1 MSGRNSLS
9 PGEVVIGFVTENT
22 PKFLGQALRL
32 LQSIRW
38 FGGELAQSHVVVA
51 VVEQVDARARRSLE
65 RFDADIRIVT
75 RFHPANPTA
84 NRLQMIA
91 ELRDV
96 PEPHF
101 LLLDSD
107 TLVVRDPLPL
117 LRRDV
122 FQAKIAPFP
131 TVTHEVFERL
141 FTHFGMP
148 LPARSYTTGYSGT
161 PTIPYFNGGVISV
174 SRTLAERLL
183 PDWRRFNTI
192 LADEPQLAVP
202 CEKHI
207 HQAALALALASTK
220 IPVEAVGAEL
230 NYQVNATEFPTP
242 RGYAEIDPVII
253 HYHERVD
260 RDGRLLRVPFPKA
273 QERIELFHKRLA
285 EEQAHGIAIPAREA
299 AASGEASKQIAIV
312 GMHRSGTSLVAQLLA
327 AMGAYP
333 GETADLTPPDVFN
346 PRGYWELSDALT
358 LDEDILAAM
367 NANWREPAE
376 ADLARLDEETRRAF
390 VDRAREIARRLD
402 AHGTWIVKEPRMTL
416 VFPVWREALDRPL
429 CVLVWREPAA
439 VAKSLMHRDG
449 LPFVT
454 GLALWE
460 EYTRAMLA
468 YTVGVPRVLVS
479 YQDLLRDPV
488 GCSTELANATG
499 LKLPPEEELRA
510 LIDASMDHNDGD
522 DDGLLNRHQIELRDA
537 LRDRSAMAWSS
548 VPPIH
553 PETRNLLASFWVEA
567 RENAPLWKKTR
578 DLGLL
583 LDSVFASRSWRIGFA
598 ITRLWRKIRP
608 SNEQT
613 AVEQWKRMR

>member
-1 MSGRNSLS
+1 VSGPDHR
-9 PGEVVIGFVTENT
+9 PGE
-22 PKFLGQALRL
+22 
-32 LQSIRW
+32 
-38 FGGELAQSHVVVA
+38 
-51 VVEQVDARARRSLE
+51 
-65 RFDADIRIVT
+65 
-75 RFHPANPTA
+75 
-84 NRLQMIA
+84 
-91 ELRDV
+91 
-96 PEPHF
+96 
-101 LLLDSD
+101 
-107 TLVVRDPLPL
+107 LVC
-117 LRRDV
+117 
-122 FQAKIAPFP
+122 I
-131 TVTHEVFERL
+131 T
-141 FTHFGMP
+141 
-148 LPARSYTTGYSGT
+148 
-161 PTIPYFNGGVISV
+161 
-174 SRTLAERLL
+174 
-183 PDWRRFNTI
+183 
-192 LADEPQLAVP
+192 
-202 CEKHI
+202 
-207 HQAALALALASTK
+207 
-220 IPVEAVGAEL
+220 
-230 NYQVNATEFPTP
+230 
-242 RGYAEIDPVII
+242 
-253 HYHERVD
+253 
-260 RDGRLLRVPFPKA
+260 
-273 QERIELFHKRLA
+273 
-285 EEQAHGIAIPAREA
+285 
-299 AASGEASKQIAIV
+299 

-333 GETADLTPPDVFN
+333 GETSDLTPPDVFN

-376 ADLARLDEETRRAF
+376 ADLARLDEETRRTF
-390 VDRAREIARRLD
+390 VDRARDIARRLD

-416 VFPVWREALDRPL
+416 VFPLWREAFDRPL

-468 YTVGVPRVLVS
+468 YTIGLPRVLVS

-488 GCSTELANATG
+488 GCSAELANAAG

-522 DDGLLNRHQIELRDA
+522 DEGLLNRHQIELRDA

-553 PETRNLLASFWVEA
+553 PETRSLLASFWVEA

-598 ITRLWRKIRP
+598 ITRLWRKLRP
-608 SNEQT
+608 SKEPT

>member
-1 MSGRNSLS
+1 M
-9 PGEVVIGFVTENT
+9 VAGFVTENT

-38 FGGELAQSHVVVA
+38 SGGGLAGSHVVVA
-51 VVEQVDARARRSLE
+51 VVEQLDPRARRSLE
-65 RFDADIRIVT
+65 AYGADIRIVP
-75 RFHPANPTA
+75 RFHRGNPTA
-84 NRLQMIA
+84 NRLQMIE
-91 ELRDV
+91 ELRDR

-107 TLVVRDPLPL
+107 TLVVQDPLPL

-141 FTHFGMP
+141 FAHFGVP
-148 LPARSYTTGYSGT
+148 LPPRSYMTGYSGT
-161 PTIPYFNGGVISV
+161 PTIPYFNAGVISIP
-174 SRTLAERLL
+174 RALAEKLL
-183 PDWRRFNTI
+183 PEWRRFNTK
-192 LADEPQLAVP
+192 LADEPQLAAP

-207 HQAALALALASTK
+207 HQTALALALATTK
-220 IPVEAVGAEL
+220 IPVEAAGAEL
-230 NYQVNATEFPTP
+230 NYQVNATEYPTP

-253 HYHERVD
+253 HYHDRVD

-273 QERIELFHKRLA
+273 QERIEFFHRRLA
-285 EEQAHGIAIPAREA
+285 EEQAHGIAIPARETA
-299 AASGEASKQIAIV
+299 AGGGAAKQIAIV

-333 GETADLTPPDVFN
+333 GEPSDLTPPDVFN
-346 PRGYWELSDALT
+346 PRGYWELRDALT
-358 LDEDILAAM
+358 LDDDILDAM

-376 ADLARLDEETRRAF
+376 VDLAKLDERARAAF
-390 VDRAREIARRLD
+390 ADRARDITRRLD

-416 VFPVWREALDRPL
+416 VFPIWREVLERPL

-449 LPFVT
+449 LPFVI

-468 YTVGVPRVLVS
+468 HTVGLPRVLVS
-479 YQDLLRDPV
+479 YQDLLRDPAA
-488 GCSTELANATG
+488 CANELAQFTG
-499 LKLPPEEELRA
+499 LKAPEEDDLRA
-510 LIDASMDHNDGD
+510 LIDPSLDHNGAD
-522 DDGLLNRHQIELRDA
+522 DEGLLNSHQAALRDA
-537 LRDRSAMAWSS
+537 LRDRSALAWTS

-553 PETRNLLASFWVEA
+553 RETRDLLASFWVEA

-583 LDSVFASRSWRIGFA
+583 LDSVFSSHSWRLGFA
-598 ITRLWRKIRP
+598 ITRLLRKLRP
-608 SNEQT
+608 SNEET
-613 AVEQWKRMR
+613 AVERWKRMR

>member
-1 MSGRNSLS
+1 
-9 PGEVVIGFVTENT
+9 VVVGFVTENT

-38 FGGELAQSHVVVA
+38 FGGELAKSRVVVA
-51 VVEQVDARARRSLE
+51 VVEQLDPRARASLE
-65 RFDADIRIVT
+65 RYDADIRIVS

-84 NRLQMIA
+84 NRLQMIP
-91 ELRDV
+91 ELQDS
-96 PEPHF
+96 PEPHY

-107 TLVVRDPLPL
+107 TLIVQDPLPL

-141 FTHFGMP
+141 FPHFGIP
-148 LPARSYTTGYSGT
+148 LPSRTHTTGYSGT
-161 PTIPYFNGGVISV
+161 PTIPYFNAGVISIP
-174 SRTLAERLL
+174 RALAEKLV
-183 PDWRRFNTI
+183 PEWRRINTR
-192 LADEPQLAVP
+192 LADQPQLAAP

-220 IPVEAVGAEL
+220 IPAEAVGAEL

-242 RGYAEIDPVII
+242 RGYADIDPVII
-253 HYHERVD
+253 HYHDRVD
-260 RDGRLLRVPFPKA
+260 RDGRLLRVPFPIA
-273 QERIELFHKRLA
+273 QERIELFHRRLA

-299 AASGEASKQIAIV
+299 APASEASKQIAII

-333 GETADLTPPDVFN
+333 GESSDLTPPDVFN
-346 PRGYWELSDALT
+346 PRGYWELRDALD
-358 LDEDILAAM
+358 LDDEILAAM

-376 ADLARLDEETRRAF
+376 ADLAKLGEDGRRAF
-390 VDRAREIARRLD
+390 VNRARDIARRLD
-402 AHGTWIVKEPRMTL
+402 AHGTWLIKEPRMTL
-416 VFPVWREALDRPL
+416 VFPVWRDALERPL

-439 VAKSLMHRDG
+439 VARSLMHRDG
-449 LPFVT
+449 LPFVI

-468 YTVGVPRVLVS
+468 YTVGLPRVLVS

-488 GCSTELANATG
+488 SCGAELYRELIAAGATD
-499 LKLPPEEELRA
+499 LKLPDEDELRS
-510 LIDASMDHNDGD
+510 LVDASLDHNSND
-522 DDGLLNRHQIELRDA
+522 DEGLLNRHQAALRDA

-548 VPPIH
+548 VAPVH
-553 PETRNLLASFWVEA
+553 PETRNLLSSFWVEA
-567 RENAPLWKKTR
+567 QENAPLWKKTR
-578 DLGLL
+578 ELGLL
-583 LDSVFASRSWRIGFA
+583 LDSVFASHSWRIGFA
-598 ITRLWRKIRP
+598 VTRLLRKLRP
-608 SNEQT
+608 SKEET
-613 AVEQWKRMR
+613 AVERWKRMR

>member
-1 MSGRNSLS
+1 MSGRNALS
-9 PGEVVIGFVTENT
+9 PAEVVTGFVTENT

-38 FGGELAQSHVVVA
+38 SGGELARSHVVVG
-51 VVEQVDARARRSLE
+51 VVEQLDPRARRSLE
-65 RFDADIRIVT
+65 AYGADIRIVP
-75 RFHPANPTA
+75 RFHPRNPTA
-84 NRLQMIA
+84 NRLSMIE
-91 ELRDV
+91 ELWKR
-96 PEPHF
+96 PEPHY

-122 FQAKIAPFP
+122 FQAKITPFP

-141 FTHFGMP
+141 FAHFGVP
-148 LPARSYTTGYSGT
+148 LPPRSYTTGYSGT
-161 PTIPYFNGGVISV
+161 PTIPYFNAGVISI
-174 SRTLAERLL
+174 SRALAEKLV
-183 PDWRRFNTI
+183 PEWRRFNTA
-192 LADEPQLAVP
+192 LADEPQLAAP

-207 HQAALALALASTK
+207 HQAALALALATTK
-220 IPVEAVGAEL
+220 IPVEAAGAEL

-273 QERIELFHKRLA
+273 QERIELFHRRLA
-285 EEQAHGIAIPAREA
+285 EEQAEGIAIPAREKPA
-299 AASGEASKQIAIV
+299 GSGVAKQIAIV

-333 GETADLTPPDVFN
+333 GEPADLTPPDVFN
-346 PRGYWELSDALT
+346 PRGYGELSDALT
-358 LDEDILAAM
+358 LDDDILAAM

-376 ADLARLDEETRRAF
+376 ADLARLDERERTAF
-390 VDRAREIARRLD
+390 ADRARAIAARLD
-402 AHGTWIVKEPRMTL
+402 RHGTWLVKEPRMTL
-416 VFPVWREALDRPL
+416 VFPIWREALERLL

-439 VAKSLMHRDG
+439 VARSLMHRDG

-468 YTVGVPRVLVS
+468 YTIGLPRVLVS

-488 GCSTELANATG
+488 
-499 LKLPPEEELRA
+499 
-510 LIDASMDHNDGD
+510 
-522 DDGLLNRHQIELRDA
+522 
-537 LRDRSAMAWSS
+537 
-548 VPPIH
+548 
-553 PETRNLLASFWVEA
+553 
-567 RENAPLWKKTR
+567 
-578 DLGLL
+578 
-583 LDSVFASRSWRIGFA
+583 
-598 ITRLWRKIRP
+598 
-608 SNEQT
+608 
-613 AVEQWKRMR
+613 